1 MKKVLTS
8 ILVILLMFNFIF
20 CNYKVYGQPPPDGEG
35 GEMETT
41 QLQKSYT
48 EPADE
53 GVLNGEEP
61 AAAEEG
67 AGDSSAGSAANENNG
82 IVIGILAR
90 AINYIAIQVDV
101 LVSHLA
107 NNPASGGL
115 DDDEMFWFSIDKAVF
130 NRVALF
136 NIDYFNTKDVY
147 KVGDKE
153 ITADHN
159 NLKIK
164 ESITTSYYICRIL
177 ALALSVVILIYI
189 GIRMALSTV
198 ASDQAKY
205 KKMLMGWVES
215 IVILFIMPYIMSALF
230 TFGESVTGIF
240 YNIRNSLL
248 GQKVPGAAIG
258 EYGVF
263 EETVRKQL
271 FVKLYDC
278 SGLNLAL
285 WSLVYWA
292 LLFNELRFLWLY
304 LKRVLIVGFL
314 LIISPIITITY
325 SIDKV
330 GDGKAQAFSLWMKEF
345 ILNVLIQPL
354 HALLYLIFIFSAN
367 SIAMTSPLVGVALL
381 FAMGQAERMVKVIFD
396 MKGSVT
402 LRGVNKFMKKEG

>member
-1 MKKVLTS
+1 MKKFLTS

-20 CNYKVYGQPPPDGEG
+20 CNYLVYAVTPPPGG
-35 GEMETT
+35 GEEETS
-41 QLQKSYT
+41 QLEKAYT
-48 EPADE
+48 EETDATPED
-53 GVLNGEEP
+53 
-61 AAAEEG
+61 AAASEEG
-67 AGDSSAGSAANENNG
+67 SGDSTANESANKNNG

-90 AINYIAIQVDV
+90 AINYVAIQVDL
-101 LVSHLA
+101 LVSNLA
-107 NNPASGGL
+107 NNPAGDGL

-136 NIDYFNTKDVY
+136 NINYFNTKEAY

-153 ITADHN
+153 IPADHN

-177 ALALSVVILIYI
+177 ALAISVVILIYI
-189 GIRMALSTV
+189 GIRMAISTV

-215 IVILFIMPYIMSALF
+215 IVILFVMPYIMSALF
-230 TFGESVTGIF
+230 TFGDSVTGIF

-248 GQKVPGAAIG
+248 GQKVPGSAIG

-263 EETVRKQL
+263 EETVRKQI

-285 WSLVYWA
+285 WSLIYWA

-367 SIAMTSPLVGVALL
+367 SIAMTSPLVGIALL

>member
-20 CNYKVYGQPPPDGEG
+20 CKYTVYGQPPPEG
-35 GEMETT
+35 GGEDEMS
-41 QLQKSYT
+41 QLQDSYMQGT
-48 EPADE
+48 DATPEDI
-53 GVLNGEEP
+53 
-61 AAAEEG
+61 
-67 AGDSSAGSAANENNG
+67 AANEDGDVDRTGQDAANQNNG

-90 AINYIAIQVDV
+90 MINYIAIQVDV

-136 NIDYFNTKDVY
+136 NINYFDTKDSY

-164 ESITTSYYICRIL
+164 ENITTSYYICRIIS
-177 ALALSVVILIYI
+177 LALSVVILIYI
-189 GIRMALSTV
+189 GIRMAISTV

-215 IVILFIMPYIMSALF
+215 IIILFVMPYIMSALF

-248 GQKVPGAAIG
+248 GQKVPGSAIG

-263 EETVRKQL
+263 EETVRKQI
-271 FVKLYDC
+271 FVKMYDC

-285 WSLVYWA
+285 WSFVYWA
-292 LLFNELRFLWLY
+292 ILFNELRFLWLY

-314 LIISPIITITY
+314 IIISPIITITY

-330 GDGKAQAFSLWMKEF
+330 GDGKAQAFGLWMKEF

-367 SIAMTSPLVGVALL
+367 SIAMSSPLVGVALL

-402 LRGVNKFMKKEG
+402 LRGINKFMKKEG